1 MDQGP
6 SGPKAAVVA
15 RSGPARQTA
24 RMTTRIPR
32 HLAEP
37 PKRLGLSPLQQL
49 FLGAML
55 GLAAITLVVGL
66 LTRDAGNGGR
76 RTAAPAT
83 TRAQAATTTAAA
95 TTTTAPAAQPIRPTP
110 GNLLADGDFE
120 RDLAG
125 WRALGGAEVERVRGG
140 ASGRWAAAVIPDAS
154 SDGEPGMIRRD
165 AATAEAGTT
174 YEAIFWVQAPAGGHV
189 VLALRELAGGR
200 EVSADEAGYTL
211 PGGTWQQ
218 VAVEHHTAAPGSS
231 LALEV
236 VGHLGGGGRLLVDGV
251 DLQTE

>member
-1 MDQGP
+1 M
-6 SGPKAAVVA
+6 A
-15 RSGPARQTA
+15 
-24 RMTTRIPR
+24 TRAPR

-37 PKRLGLSPLQQL
+37 PRRFGLSQLQRV
-49 FLGAML
+49 FLGSLL
-55 GLAAITLVVGL
+55 GLAAITLVIAL

-76 RTAAPAT
+76 RAAAPAT

-95 TTTTAPAAQPIRPTP
+95 TTTTAATTTAVPAAQPIRPTP

-120 RDLAG
+120 RGLAG
-125 WRALGGAEVERVRGG
+125 WTALGGAEVERVRGG
-140 ASGRWAAAVIPDAS
+140 ASGRWAAAVVPGAA

-174 YEAIFWVQAPAGGHV
+174 YEASFWVQAPTGGHV

-200 EVSADEAGYTL
+200 QVSADEAGYTL
-211 PGGTWQQ
+211 PGSTWQQ
-218 VAVEHHTAAPGSS
+218 VAVEHRTAAPGSS

-236 VGHLGGGGRLLVDGV
+236 IGHLGGGGRLLVDGV

>member
-1 MDQGP
+1 MD
-6 SGPKAAVVA
+6 A
-15 RSGPARQTA
+15 RA
-24 RMTTRIPR
+24 PR

-37 PKRLGLSPLQQL
+37 PKRFGLSPLQRV
-49 FLGAML
+49 FLAALL
-55 GLAAITLVVGL
+55 GLAAITAVIAL
-66 LTRDAGNGGR
+66 LTRDAGNGR
-76 RTAAPAT
+76 RGAAPAT
-83 TRAQAATTTAAA
+83 TRAQAATT
-95 TTTTAPAAQPIRPTP
+95 APASTGPATRPIRPTP

-140 ASGRWAAAVIPDAS
+140 ASGRWAAAVIPGAS

-174 YEAIFWVQAPAGGHV
+174 YEATFWVQAPAGGHV

>member
-1 MDQGP
+1 
-6 SGPKAAVVA
+6 
-15 RSGPARQTA
+15 
-24 RMTTRIPR
+24 MTTPIPR

-83 TRAQAATTTAAA
+83 TRARGATTTAAA
-95 TTTTAPAAQPIRPTP
+95 TTTTAAAGTTAPAAQPIRPTP

-140 ASGRWAAAVIPDAS
+140 ASGRWAAAVIPGAS

-174 YEAIFWVQAPAGGHV
+174 YEATFWVQAPAGGHV

-200 EVSADEAGYTL
+200 EVSADQAGYTL
-211 PGGTWQQ
+211 DSDRWQQ
-218 VAVEHHTAAPGSS
+218 LAVEHRAAAPGSS

-236 VGHLGGGGRLLVDGV
+236 AGHDLGGDGRLLVDGI
-251 DLQTE
+251 DLQT